1 MKKTTK
7 QPTKSQLL
15 AEIKER
21 EQQVATIEKREA
33 ELTVLKNKQKHLE
46 CERKLIVDIDMFD
59 QLGPVAGV
67 DMWTLAGH
75 LVSARA
81 LLERIVKEQ
90 THA

>member
-1 MKKTTK
+1 MKKPTK

-21 EQQVATIEKREA
+21 EQQVATIEKRECESA
-33 ELTVLKNKQKHLE
+33 ALKEKQILLE
-46 CERKLIVDIDMFD
+46 SERALIVAIDNFNHRASGEGRD
-59 QLGPVAGV
+59 RWALTA
-67 DMWTLAGH
+67 H